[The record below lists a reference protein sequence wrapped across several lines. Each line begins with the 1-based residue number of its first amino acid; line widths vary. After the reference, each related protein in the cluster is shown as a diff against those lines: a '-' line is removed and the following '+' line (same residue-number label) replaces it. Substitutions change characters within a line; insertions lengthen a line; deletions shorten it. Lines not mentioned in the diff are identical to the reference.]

1 VGRFASTDPI
11 LAPYSSQG
19 LNSYSYVWNNPATL
33 IDPFGMQGNELS
45 SPEGPIED
53 PFVVD
58 TLNGYPGAAPD
69 ATITDTESGEVV
81 SSSDTWSWAADPSTL
96 AEGATPLPLPPSPA
110 ETHPTFSDNYGDWAP
125 SEKTAEKMHQPD
137 WFLSPR
143 GQGGVGNARVWGDYD
158 QVDTSDTMILT
169 YTVLTLAVS
178 VVEVGLGLAAARG
191 AGVLLD
197 DAVGFGVKNA
207 DEAAG
212 GGQAA
217 IRGICF
223 AEGTPVHT
231 SEGLKAIE
239 EVEVGDLVWAWDEE
253 TGAVSLRRVVRLF
266 ETPDQPLVEVTIAHE
281 GGTEETIRA
290 TLEHPFWTEDGWVA
304 ANELKPHDRVLLKS
318 GEWSEVAGVSETGS
332 QETVYNFEVE
342 TLHSYFVGEAGMLV
356 HNVSALAAPKTGD
369 LVHKSYNVGGATI
382 DLLGEATVNGSQLIL
397 RDIAVYPAGTATA
410 KIGPQA
416 VRTIYP
422 ALAEEAK
429 ARGFSSLRITGTR
442 LTGANI
448 GKQIDTVI
456 DLSKL

>member
-1 VGRFASTDPI
+1 VTGDNGITETLRSYTPFGKPTQPDTSFDIIPDGYAGHVHDPEFGMVHMGARMYDATVGRFASTDPI

-197 DAVGFGVKNA
+197 DAVGFGARVA
-207 DEAAG
+207 DD
-212 GGQAA
+212 
-217 IRGICF
+217 
-223 AEGTPVHT
+223 V
-231 SEGLKAIE
+231 
-239 EVEVGDLVWAWDEE
+239 
-253 TGAVSLRRVVRLF
+253 
-266 ETPDQPLVEVTIAHE
+266 QP
-281 GGTEETIRA
+281 
-290 TLEHPFWTEDGWVA
+290 
-304 ANELKPHDRVLLKS
+304 
-318 GEWSEVAGVSETGS
+318 
-332 QETVYNFEVE
+332 
-342 TLHSYFVGEAGMLV
+342 
-356 HNVSALAAPKTGD
+356 
-369 LVHKSYNVGGATI
+369 
-382 DLLGEATVNGSQLIL
+382 
-397 RDIAVYPAGTATA
+397 IAVGLSRSATHRPGLAPTAG
-410 KIGPQA
+410 
-416 VRTIYP
+416 
-422 ALAEEAK
+422 
-429 ARGFSSLRITGTR
+429 
-442 LTGANI
+442 
-448 GKQIDTVI
+448 DT
-456 DLSKL
+456 SGRRQ